1 MKRILI
7 ILFLFFLKSCETV
20 PVSER
25 KQLILLPDS
34 YINKQSAKAYSQFL
48 SKANVISKG
57 DPQNQELQTIAKN
70 IKNAINQYFI
80 FENKEDPT
88 KKINWEINLVKE
100 DQVNAWA
107 MPGGKITFYTGILE
121 VAKNEDGIAAIMAHE
136 MAHVIG
142 RHGNERMSQALLLDV
157 ATSVAQTAT
166 GTTLQGGSKTA
177 YNLLRTYGI
186 FLPYGRKQETESDYL
201 GLVFMT
207 IAGYDP
213 NETIKLWERM
223 AANAKEKG
231 GTPPEFM
238 STHPSSENRVENF
251 KKWIP
256 EVKEKYSPYQHNYF
270 FLKN

>member
-1 MKRILI
+1 MKKILNI
-7 ILFLFFLKSCETV
+7 LVFLFLLSCETV

-34 YINKQSAKAYSQFL
+34 YINKQSAKAYQQFL
-48 SKANVISKG
+48 SKANIISKG
-57 DPQNQELQTIAKN
+57 NPQNQELQNIAKN
-70 IKNAINQYFI
+70 IENAIHQYFI
-80 FENKEDPT
+80 LENKPDPT
-88 KKINWEINLVKE
+88 KKINWEVNLVKE

-107 MPGGKITFYTGILE
+107 MPGGKITFYTKILE
-121 VAKNEDGIAAIMAHE
+121 IAENKDGIAAIMAHE

-177 YNLLRTYGI
+177 YNLLRAYGI
-186 FLPYGRKQETESDYL
+186 FLPFGRKQEAESDYL
-201 GLVFMT
+201 GLIFMT

-223 AANAKEKG
+223 AAHAKKKG
-231 GTPPEFM
+231 GSPPEFM
-238 STHPSSENRVENF
+238 STHPSSKSRIENF
-251 KKWIP
+251 RKWIP
-256 EVKEKYSPYQHNYF
+256 EVTSKYSGYQHNYF
-270 FLKN
+270 FKE

>member
-1 MKRILI
+1 MKKILN
-7 ILFLFFLKSCETV
+7 ILFLLFLITCESV

-34 YINKQSAKAYSQFL
+34 YINKQSAQAYQQFL
-48 SKANVISKG
+48 SKANVVSKSN
-57 DPQNQELQTIAKN
+57 PQNQELQTISKN
-70 IKNAINQYFI
+70 IEEAINQYFI
-80 FENKEDPT
+80 LENKPDPT
-88 KKINWEINLVKE
+88 KKINWEVNLVKE

-107 MPGGKITFYTGILE
+107 MPGGKITFYTKILE
-121 VAKNEDGIAAIMAHE
+121 VAENEDGIAAIMAHE

-166 GTTLQGGSKTA
+166 GTTLQGGAKTA

-186 FLPYGRKQETESDYL
+186 FLPFGRKQEAESDYL

-207 IAGYDP
+207 LAGYDP
-213 NETIKLWERM
+213 DETVKLWERM
-223 AANAKEKG
+223 AAHAKEKG
-231 GTPPEFM
+231 GAPPEFM
-238 STHPSSENRVENF
+238 STHPSSESRIKNF

-256 EVKEKYSPYQHNYF
+256 EVKNKYSSYQHNYF
-270 FLKN
+270 FKKN